1 VRWLPFIALLLL
13 GCPRTRTPVNAAPP
27 PTQCQSG
34 PSRAL
39 PPRLLTRA
47 EYDFTVRDLLGDTTA
62 PAATRLPA
70 EPLAFGFENNADLYQ
85 PTPKLVNALV
95 DLAEDVAGRAVAER
109 KASFVSCA
117 IEDRACAQQV
127 IAQVGRRA
135 FRRTLTADESATL
148 LSLYDAAE
156 PKGFDVALTWV
167 LEALLQSPQ
176 FLYRVEPGAM
186 PRADGTLLYSG
197 PEMASRLS
205 YFLWRSM
212 PDDALLAAAED
223 GTLDTAE
230 GVKAEAQRLLASQ
243 QAADASADYFR
254 QVLSLDLVAELDKD
268 TTTYPAFIPAL
279 AKSWRDS
286 LAAFT
291 SEAATRG
298 HLSDLYDS
306 DALYADVTLASEQGL
321 QPPQNGMQRYTA
333 AHGGGLLAQPGLLA
347 YLASPDQ
354 SSPIRRGVFTL
365 RSLMCQPIPDP
376 PAALAITIPPLN
388 DSQTTRQRFDMHAS
402 IPGCTSC
409 HQIIDPLGDG
419 FEHFDALGHWR
430 DTDNGF
436 PVDSSGAVVGSSET
450 SLNGPFDGVAEL
462 SHKLAASRQV
472 HDCFAANTFRFA
484 MGRVE
489 TKDDECALKAI
500 QDDFFASGGDL
511 ATLRVSIVT
520 SDAFRSRA
528 GATP

>member
-13 GCPRTRTPVNAAPP
+13 GCPRTRTPADDVPP
-27 PTQCQSG
+27 PGKCQSG

-47 EYDFTVRDLLGDTTA
+47 EYDFTVRDLLGDITA
-62 PAATRLPA
+62 PAAHKLPA

-95 DLAEDVAGRAVAER
+95 ELAEDVATRAVAER

-117 IEDRACAQQV
+117 IEERACAQKV
-127 IAQVGRRA
+127 IAQLGRRA
-135 FRRTLTADESATL
+135 YRRALTAEESSKL
-148 LSLYDAAE
+148 LSLYDLGA
-156 PKGFDVALTWV
+156 PSGFDTALTWV

-176 FLYRVEPGAM
+176 FLYRVEAGAM
-186 PRADGTLLYSG
+186 PRADGTLWYSG
-197 PEMASRLS
+197 QEMASRLS

-212 PDDALLAAAED
+212 PDDELLAAAED

-230 GVKAEAQRLLASQ
+230 GVKAQAERMLGSPR
-243 QAADASADYFR
+243 AADASADYFR
-254 QVLSLDLVAELDKD
+254 QVLSLDLIAELDKD
-268 TTTYPAFIPAL
+268 KTTYPAFIPSL

-291 SEAATRG
+291 AEAATRG
-298 HLSDLYDS
+298 HLADLYRS

-321 QPPQNGMQRYTA
+321 QPPQSGLQRYTA
-333 AHGGGLLAQPGLLA
+333 AHAGGLLAQPGLLA

-376 PAALAITIPPLN
+376 PAALAITIPPI
-388 DSQTTRQRFDMHAS
+388 DKTQTTRQRFDVHAS

-436 PVDSSGAVVGSSET
+436 PVDSSGAIVGSPEAA
-450 SLNGPFDGVAEL
+450 LNGPFDGLAEL
-462 SHKLAASRQV
+462 SRKLSTSRQV
-472 HDCFAANTFRFA
+472 HDCFATNTFRFA
-484 MGRVE
+484 LGRVE
-489 TKDDECALKAI
+489 TKDDECALQAI
-500 QDDFFASGGDL
+500 EDDFFASGGDL
-511 ATLRVSIVT
+511 RTLRLSIVA

-528 GATP
+528 EASP